1 MVASVNAVDDCLVA
15 AREIGECTRR
25 LSMFAERYKPMMVRS
40 EQRHH
45 LEPIATAHGLY
56 RRPLQRFVGAGRWDD
71 RALLEELRTHIAE
84 EIGEREGVLILDG
97 SGFEKSGPDSVGVAR
112 QWCGRLGKVEN
123 CQVGIFLGYSARGG
137 HALVDAQLYLPESW
151 AEDKERRAITYVPKG
166 IEFMKNWELADELL
180 RRSGSVLPHSWVIGD
195 DEFGR
200 PSEFRDRLADR
211 EERYLLE
218 VPSNTLVRRP
228 SNWPGRARKWC
239 QVAERKR
246 TRPRDAWCRLTLRQG
261 ERGPIEVL
269 AFSTRVETK
278 RDGQPPRR
286 EILLVIQSL
295 IGDKTWYFLAPKNAP
310 LRTKKLVWVASH
322 RHDIEQLFQ
331 AAKGE
336 AGLDHYE
343 VRSWVG
349 WHHHVALSM
358 VALWFLTLERRR
370 LGKKL
375 LQ

>member
-1 MVASVNAVDDCLVA
+1 
-15 AREIGECTRR
+15 
-25 LSMFAERYKPMMVRS
+25 
-40 EQRHH
+40 
-45 LEPIATAHGLY
+45 
-56 RRPLQRFVGAGRWDD
+56 
-71 RALLEELRTHIAE
+71 
-84 EIGEREGVLILDG
+84 
-97 SGFEKSGPDSVGVAR
+97 
-112 QWCGRLGKVEN
+112 VEN

-137 HALVDAQLYLPESW
+137 HALVDAQLYLPETW
-151 AEDKERRAITYVPKG
+151 AEDKKRRAATHVPKA
-166 IEFMKNWELADELL
+166 IEFMKNWELADALV
-180 RRSGSVLPHSWVIGD
+180 RRSGSALPHAWVIGD

-246 TRPRDAWCRLTLRQG
+246 TRPKGAWCRLTLRQG
-261 ERGPIEVL
+261 ERGPIEVQ

-278 RDGQPPRR
+278 RDGAPPRK
-286 EILLVIQSL
+286 EILLVVQSL
-295 IGDKTWYFLAPKNAP
+295 FGDKTWYYLAPKNAP
-310 LRTKKLVWVASH
+310 LKTKKLVWVASH

-358 VALWFLTLERRR
+358 VALWFLTIERRR